1 MHLFHKLNF
10 MNSVSNNMDH
20 SSISVPVSLF
30 VHCYFLRLV
39 NCGNTF
45 SFKAY
50 AECASLAQPNHGA
63 PLLMQLHGFPQGLP
77 TVFTAPSQLT
87 WGVEQTKLEYHRI
100 SNNSYTPLFRKKMQ
114 IFAL

>member
-1 MHLFHKLNF
+1 
-10 MNSVSNNMDH
+10 MDH

-50 AECASLAQPNHGA
+50 ADCASLAQPNHGA